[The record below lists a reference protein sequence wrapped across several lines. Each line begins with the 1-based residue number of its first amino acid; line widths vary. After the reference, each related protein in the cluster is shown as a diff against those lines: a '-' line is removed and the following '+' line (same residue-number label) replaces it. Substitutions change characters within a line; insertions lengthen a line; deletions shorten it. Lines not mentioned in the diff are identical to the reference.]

1 MRKNILTLAACL
13 LLAGCAA
20 PDVDTA
26 RAAPALPSTWRDQPA
41 APADAISA
49 DWWRVFGSPELDVLV
64 ARARVQSFD
73 VEAAVARVARAE
85 AAAMAAGAV
94 LWPRVDARADAQ
106 REGRLGGSAAV
117 SGRSIEAAFD
127 LRYDVDAWGRLR
139 STRDGAQRTAQA
151 SAFERDAVQLGV
163 TAAAAELWLQAVA
176 LAERVGIAA
185 LNLQNAERLLALVE
199 ARARAGVATPLEQAQ
214 QRGLAAAQRRSLAS
228 LQQQAGDAR
237 TALSL
242 LLGEAAGVDIRT
254 ASLDGMS
261 VPRVGPGLPAALLA
275 RRPDIAAA
283 EARLAAA
290 DADVAVARAA
300 MLPAIT
306 IGGGIGLASDR
317 LRTLFDNPLYTLT
330 AGLAAPIFDA
340 GRLAAE
346 ADQASARRRELLSD
360 YRKTIVTAFGDVEVA
375 LNAQRGTDAQAAA
388 QAEELRQARS
398 AARLAESR
406 YRAGAETLLTLLDAQ
421 RTLYAAQD
429 AAVQAQLARLRAR
442 VALFKAMG
450 GGWQPAG

>member
-1 MRKNILTLAACL
+1 MRQSILALGACL
-13 LLAGCAA
+13 LLAACAA
-20 PDVDTA
+20 PRVDETRTA
-26 RAAPALPSTWRDQPA
+26 PPLPANWRDGPA
-41 APADAISA
+41 TPADAISA
-49 DWWRVFGSPELDVLV
+49 DWWRAFGNTELDTLV

-73 VEAAVARVARAE
+73 IEAAAARVAKAE
-85 AAAMAAGAV
+85 AAATAAGAA
-94 LWPRVDARADAQ
+94 LWPRVDARVDAQ
-106 REGRLGGSAAV
+106 REGRLGGAADV
-117 SGRSIEAAFD
+117 SDRSIEAGVSV
-127 LRYDVDAWGRLR
+127 RYDPDVWGSLR
-139 STRDGAQRTAQA
+139 SARDGARRTAQA
-151 SAFERDAVQLGV
+151 SAFERDAVQLEV
-163 TAAAAELWLQAVA
+163 AATAADLWLQAVA
-176 LAERVGIAA
+176 LTERVGIAA
-185 LNLQNAERLLALVE
+185 RNLQSAERLLALVE
-199 ARARAGVATPLEQAQ
+199 SRARAGAATPLERAQ

-254 ASLDGMS
+254 ASL
-261 VPRVGPGLPAALLA
+261 VGLHAPAVGAGLPASLLA
-275 RRPDIAAA
+275 RRPDIAGA

-306 IGGGIGLASDR
+306 VGGSIGYAGGR
-317 LRTLFDNPLYTLT
+317 LRTLFDNPLYSLT

-346 ADQASARRRELLSD
+346 ADQAAARRRELLSD
-360 YRKTIVTAFGDVEVA
+360 YRKAIVTAFGDVETA
-375 LNAQRGTDAQAAA
+375 LNAQIGSDAQATA

-442 VALFKAMG
+442 VALFKALG
-450 GGWQPAG
+450 GGWQSAG

>member
-20 PDVDTA
+20 PGADTA
-26 RAAPALPSTWRDQPA
+26 RAAPVLPATWRDQPA
-41 APADAISA
+41 ALDDAISA
-49 DWWRVFGSPELDVLV
+49 DWWRAFGSPELDVLV

-85 AAAMAAGAV
+85 AAATAAGAA
-94 LWPRVDARADAQ
+94 LWPRVDARVDAQ
-106 REGRLGGSAAV
+106 REGRLGGAADAA
-117 SGRSIEAAFD
+117 RSVEAGFG

-176 LAERVGIAA
+176 LTERVGIAA

-199 ARARAGVATPLEQAQ
+199 ARARAGAATPLEQAQ
-214 QRGLAAAQRRSLAS
+214 QRGLAAAQRRSLAT

-261 VPRVGPGLPAALLA
+261 VPRVGSGLPAVLLA

-290 DADVAVARAA
+290 DADVAAARAA

-306 IGGGIGLASDR
+306 LGGGIGLASDR

-340 GRLAAE
+340 SRLAAE

-360 YRKTIVTAFGDVEVA
+360 YRKAIVTAFGDVEIA
-375 LNAQRGTDAQAAA
+375 LNAQLGTDAQAAA

-406 YRAGAETLLTLLDAQ
+406 YRAGADTLLTLLDAQ

-442 VALFKAMG
+442 VALFKALG